1 MRKAQI
7 FIKNFLIL
15 TSTSLLINILGLLFN
30 TYITNLVGTECLGLF
45 QLIMSVYMFA
55 ITLASSGIGLA
66 ATRIVSEELAR
77 NNQYHARKAAKKCVI
92 YSFIVGILSCLL
104 IILLSRTI
112 ATVWLH
118 GKINYIAIC
127 ILGASLPFVA
137 LSSSINGYFNAIR
150 KASKGALSQ
159 IIEQMSKII
168 ISVMLISNFMP
179 QGLTYACMSLVIG
192 VCSSEVFSFLYIF
205 ICYLKEMRHEKL
217 DDTFTDNSN
226 ISKRILNISVPIAI
240 ASYIRSGLS
249 TLKHILIPI
258 RLEKSG
264 VSCDIALSEY
274 GMINGVAMPLI
285 LFPSVFINSFSN
297 LLIPEFSRYYA
308 TNDNDKIKRI
318 ISRIFKTSS
327 IFSICM
333 TFIFF
338 IFSNDICI
346 LMYNNEK
353 IATYVKILSP
363 LLFIIYLDTIVD
375 SILKGLNEQL
385 SVMKCNILDLFV
397 SISFIYFLLPV
408 FGAYGYIVVIYIS
421 EILNGL
427 ISIRKLLQLTNVKFN
442 YILWLLKPFFAGLL
456 TYQSLRLLNI
466 FVYSSLFTLIIRM
479 ILFIL
484 IYLFYLYLM
493 SCISK
498 KDIKI

>member
-15 TSTSLLINILGLLFN
+15 TTTSILINVLGLLFN
-30 TYITNLVGTECLGLF
+30 TYITNLVGTECLGIF
-45 QLIMSVYMFA
+45 QLIMSVYTFA
-55 ITLASSGIGLA
+55 ITLSSSGIGLA
-66 ATRIVSEELAR
+66 ATRIVSEELAC
-77 NNQYHARKAAKKCVI
+77 NNKYNAKKAAKKCVF
-92 YSFIVGILSCLL
+92 YSFIVGLLSCIL
-104 IILLSRTI
+104 IILLSKTI

-118 GKINYIAIC
+118 GKISYIAIC
-127 ILGASLPFVA
+127 FLGASLPFVA
-137 LSSSINGYFNAIR
+137 LSGSINGYFNAIR
-150 KASKGALSQ
+150 KASKNAVSQ
-159 IIEQMSKII
+159 IIEQIAKII
-168 ISVMLISNFMP
+168 ISTLLISLVMP
-179 QGLTYACMSLVIG
+179 KGITYACISLVIG
-192 VCSSEVFSFLYIF
+192 VCASEVFSFLYVF
-205 ICYLKEMRHEKL
+205 ICYLIEIRKEKNIAK
-217 DDTFTDNSN
+217 DIDTN
-226 ISKRILNISVPIAI
+226 ITKRILNISVPIAI

-264 VSCDIALSEY
+264 VSCEIAISEY

-285 LFPSVFINSFSN
+285 LFPSVFINSFSS

-308 TNDNDKIKRI
+308 TNDTKKIKSI

-333 TFIFF
+333 TFVFF
-338 IFSNDICI
+338 MYSNDICI
-346 LMYNNEK
+346 LMYGSDK

-421 EILNGL
+421 ELLNGF
-427 ISIRKLLQLTNVKFN
+427 ISIKKLLSLTKVKFN
-442 YILWLLKPFFAGLL
+442 YILWVLEPIFAGII
-456 TYQSLRLLNI
+456 TYQTLRLIN
-466 FVYSSLFTLIIRM
+466 LFIYNQVITLIIS
-479 ILFIL
+479 ILSFIA

-493 SCISK
+493 SCITK
-498 KDIKI
+498 KDIKL

>member
-1 MRKAQI
+1 MRKAYI
-7 FIKNFLIL
+7 FMKNFAIL
-15 TSTSLLINILGLLFN
+15 TTTSILINVVGLVFN
-30 TYITNLVGTECLGLF
+30 TYITNLVGTECLGIF
-45 QLIMSVYMFA
+45 QLIMSVYTFA

-66 ATRIVSEELAR
+66 ATRIISEELAC
-77 NNQYHARKAAKKCVI
+77 NNNSNAKKAAKKCVL
-92 YSFIVGILSCLL
+92 YSLIVGSISCLL
-104 IILLSRTI
+104 VILLSKTI

-118 GKINYIAIC
+118 GKISYIAIC
-127 ILGASLPFVA
+127 FLGVSLPFVA
-137 LSSSINGYFNAIR
+137 LSGSINGYFNAIR
-150 KASKGALSQ
+150 KASKNAMSQ
-159 IIEQMSKII
+159 IIEQIAKIV
-168 ISVMLISNFMP
+168 ISTLLISRFMP
-179 QGLTYACMSLVIG
+179 SGITYACISLVIG
-192 VCSSEVFSFLYIF
+192 VCASEVFSFSYVF
-205 ICYLKEMRHEKL
+205 TCYLFEIRKEKEL
-217 DDTFTDNSN
+217 AENEDTHIT
-226 ISKRILNISVPIAI
+226 KRILNISVPIAI

-264 VSCDIALSEY
+264 VSCEIAISEY

-285 LFPSVFINSFSN
+285 LFPSVFINSFSS

-308 TNDNDKIKRI
+308 TNDSQKIKSI

-333 TFIFF
+333 TFVFF
-338 IFSNDICI
+338 MYSNDICI
-346 LMYNNEK
+346 LMYNNIK

-421 EILNGL
+421 ELLNGF
-427 ISIRKLLQLTNVKFN
+427 ISVRKLLKLTHVKFD
-442 YILWLLKPFFAGLL
+442 YVLWVLKPIFAGIITSQTLKL
-456 TYQSLRLLNI
+456 INI
-466 FVYSSLFTLIIRM
+466 FLYNQIFSLIIN
-479 ILFIL
+479 ILLFIS

-493 SCISK
+493 SCITK

>member
-1 MRKAQI
+1 MRKAHI

-15 TSTSLLINILGLLFN
+15 TTTSLLINILGLIFN

-45 QLIMSVYMFA
+45 QLIMSIYTFA

-66 ATRIVSEELAR
+66 ATRIVSEELAC
-77 NNQYHARKAAKKCVI
+77 NNKYNAKKAAKKCVT
-92 YSFIVGILSCLL
+92 YSLIVGTLSCIL
-104 IILLSRTI
+104 IILLSKTI

-118 GKINYIAIC
+118 NKISYIAIC
-127 ILGASLPFVA
+127 FLGISLPFVA

-150 KASKGALSQ
+150 KASKNAISQ
-159 IIEQMSKII
+159 IIEQMAKIV
-168 ISVMLISNFMP
+168 ISTFLISNFMP
-179 QGLTYACMSLVIG
+179 KGITYACISLVIG
-192 VCSSEVFSFLYIF
+192 VCASEAFSFAYVF
-205 ICYLKEMRHEKL
+205 ICYLKEIRKENYILPEK
-217 DDTFTDNSN
+217 DTN

-264 VSCDIALSEY
+264 VSCETAISEY
-274 GMINGVAMPLI
+274 GMINGVALPLI
-285 LFPSVFINSFSN
+285 LFPSVFINSFSS

-308 TNDNDKIKRI
+308 TNDTEKIKNI

-338 IFSNDICI
+338 IYSDSICL
-346 LMYNNEK
+346 LMYNNVK
-353 IATYVKILSP
+353 IATYVKMLSP

-397 SISFIYFLLPV
+397 SISFIYFLLPI
-408 FGAYGYIVVIYIS
+408 FGSYGYIVVIYIS
-421 EILNGL
+421 EILNGV
-427 ISIRKLLQLTNVKFN
+427 ISIQKLLKLTKVKFN
-442 YILWLLKPFFAGLL
+442 YILWIIKPLFAGLI
-456 TYQSLRLLNI
+456 TYQTLNLLNI
-466 FVYSSLFTLIIRM
+466 FIYNQIISLIINIM
-479 ILFIL
+479 LFVV
-484 IYLFYLYLM
+484 IYLLYLYLM
-493 SCISK
+493 SCITK